1 MSTGLVSNSS
11 QPAAI
16 ALSLSLAIA
25 FAVRAIT
32 GILFVAGSALSRRV
46 ASSPLMSGSVR

>member
-16 ALSLSLAIA
+16 ALSLSLAICWPA
-25 FAVRAIT
+25 FVT
-32 GILFVAGSALSRRV
+32 KHLE
-46 ASSPLMSGSVR
+46 